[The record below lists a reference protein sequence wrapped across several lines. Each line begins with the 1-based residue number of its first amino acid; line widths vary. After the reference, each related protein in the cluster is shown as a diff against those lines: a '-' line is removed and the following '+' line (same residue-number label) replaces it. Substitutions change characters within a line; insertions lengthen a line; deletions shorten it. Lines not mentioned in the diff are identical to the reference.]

1 MRTYTRA
8 FAPGG
13 TFFFTVN
20 LADRSTS
27 LLTDHIEALRDS
39 VRRVREAHLFYI
51 VAMVV
56 LPEHLHAIWTLPDGD
71 ADYPMRWAL
80 IKAGFSRRLAKVE
93 RINPSRVGWARLCAH
108 ADVNRVGRRKSR
120 LPTLRARN

>member
-20 LADRSTS
+20 LADRSIT
-27 LLTDHIEALRDS
+27 LLTDHIEALRES
-39 VRRVREAHLFYI
+39 VRRVREAHPFYI

-56 LPEHLHAIWTLPDGD
+56 LPEHLHAI
-71 ADYPMRWAL
+71 
-80 IKAGFSRRLAKVE
+80 
-93 RINPSRVGWARLCAH
+93 C
-108 ADVNRVGRRKSR
+108 KSR
-120 LPTLRARN
+120 GQALQCNILFCDASMQDLPPSVY